1 MEKDIL
7 TSDVYEIQL
16 VVFKL
21 AKEFYGIDISSVQEI
36 IKIQDITR
44 VPKAPGFVEGV
55 INLRGKIVPIVDLR
69 RRFELGQ
76 TERTKDTRVIVVET
90 SGNIVGFIVDLVTE
104 ILRFSS
110 DSLEPPPPIF
120 SGIDAEYIKGVA
132 KVDERLIVLL
142 DINLMFKGEEEEGL
156 KMLEAGK

>member
-1 MEKDIL
+1 MGKDNL
-7 TSDVYEIQL
+7 TSDVHEIQL

-21 AKEFYGIDISSVQEI
+21 ANEFYGIEISSVQEI

-44 VPKAPGFVEGV
+44 VPKAPDFVEGV

-69 RRFELGQ
+69 KRFELGQ

-104 ILRFSS
+104 IL
-110 DSLEPPPPIF
+110 
-120 SGIDAEYIKGVA
+120 
-132 KVDERLIVLL
+132 
-142 DINLMFKGEEEEGL
+142 
-156 KMLEAGK
+156 